1 MLVGENLK
9 FLKSSREVKWTHLN
23 RSDSLKINIIQLF
36 PGLRNLII
44 LGPFR
49 IPRFYLGI
57 LFPQLPELKEFFA
70 YSTFSHIQTVSQT
83 IIQSSNTGEAQFHLM
98 INLLQMTNPHQVSIE
113 RLDTLFPPSCY
124 PYPPTF
130 YNKQKGGIL
139 SFPSYLR
146 THSHQHSGK
155 MLRHPRG

>member
-49 IPRFYLGI
+49 IPPFYLGI
-57 LFPQLPELKEFFA
+57 LFPQLPELKEFFC
-70 YSTFSHIQTVSQT
+70 
-83 IIQSSNTGEAQFHLM
+83 
-98 INLLQMTNPHQVSIE
+98 
-113 RLDTLFPPSCY
+113 LF
-124 PYPPTF
+124 
-130 YNKQKGGIL
+130 NIL
-139 SFPSYLR
+139 SHPNCQSDNYTKLKHGGN
-146 THSHQHSGK
+146 TIPPHDKPPIDDQSPPGQH
-155 MLRHPRG
+155 